1 MCAAEHTWRPSKSSA
16 SRASAPWDV
25 EKENALPSVT
35 LQSRTRT
42 CIILDWDD
50 TIFPLTYVASDL
62 RLDPHVPLQ
71 EQSIPEA
78 MKKEVAS
85 RLASCAE
92 QAKKL
97 LTAASDVGNVAVVTL
112 AREPWITESCQNFC
126 PQLLE
131 TVHELGVMVCYAQA
145 DSPDG
150 QSLVTSRPAATQE
163 KILTELKARAIG
175 QCLRNFCQQ
184 CCDEGDAL
192 HALSIGDSE
201 FERLGTRLAV
211 EELSR
216 SLGRTAASEV
226 YTKTFKTMEKPTV
239 AELTSQLAQVAA
251 WLPSIASAREALDLA
266 LADVDDR
273 RCIQAIEQKLKRATG
288 FGSVA

>member
-1 MCAAEHTWRPSKSSA
+1 MCAAEPTWRPSKSSA

-25 EKENALPSVT
+25 EKENALPSVA
-35 LQSRTRT
+35 LQRSTRT

-92 QAKKL
+92 EAKKL

-112 AREPWITESCQNFC
+112 AQDPWIIESCQNFC

-131 TVHELGVMVCYAQA
+131 TLRALGVTVCYAQA
-145 DSPDG
+145 ERPDC
-150 QSLVTSRPAATQE
+150 QSLATSRPAQE

-216 SLGRTAASEV
+216 SLGRIPASEV

-239 AELTSQLAQVAA
+239 TELTSQLAQVAA
-251 WLPSIASAREALDLA
+251 WLPSMASAREALDLA

>member
-1 MCAAEHTWRPSKSSA
+1 MCAAEPTWRPSKSNA
-16 SRASAPWDV
+16 SRAYAPWDV
-25 EKENALPSVT
+25 EKENALPSVA
-35 LQSRTRT
+35 LQRRTRT

-50 TIFPLTYVASDL
+50 TIFPLTYVVSDL
-62 RLDPHVPLQ
+62 RLDPHMPLK
-71 EQSIPEA
+71 EQSIPDA

-112 AREPWITESCQNFC
+112 AQDPWITESCQNFC

-131 TVHELGVMVCYAQA
+131 TIQALGVTVCYAQPNT
-145 DSPDG
+145 PDD
-150 QSLVTSRPAATQE
+150 QSLVTSRPAQE
-163 KILTELKARAIG
+163 KILTELKAKSIG

-216 SLGRTAASEV
+216 SLGRNFAAEV

-239 AELTSQLAQVAA
+239 AELTSQLAQLAA

-273 RCIQAIEQKLKRATG
+273 RCIQAVEQKLKRATG
-288 FGSVA
+288 FGSVG

>member
-1 MCAAEHTWRPSKSSA
+1 MCAAEPTWRPSKSSA

-25 EKENALPSVT
+25 EKENALPSVA
-35 LQSRTRT
+35 LQRSTRT

-85 RLASCAE
+85 RLARCAE

-112 AREPWITESCQNFC
+112 ARDPWIIESCQNFC

-131 TVHELGVMVCYAQA
+131 TLRALGVTVCYAQA
-145 DSPDG
+145 ERSDC
-150 QSLVTSRPAATQE
+150 QSLATSRPAQE

-216 SLGRTAASEV
+216 SLGRIPASEV

-239 AELTSQLAQVAA
+239 TELTSQLAQVAA
-251 WLPSIASAREALDLA
+251 WLPSMASAREALDLA